1 MDRQLFQKNRR
12 AFPLEE
18 LARYRGQWVAFSS
31 DGCRII
37 AGADSLG
44 QLMDQL
50 EAMGENL
57 QEVGFE
63 SVPGPDDDF
72 YLGAAEFD

>member
-18 LARYRGQWVAFSS
+18 LVPYRGQWVAFSS
-31 DGCRII
+31 DGSRII
-37 AGADSLG
+37 AGAESLG
-44 QLMDQL
+44 RLEDQL
-50 EAMGENL
+50 EALGQDA

-63 SVPGPDDDF
+63 YVPGPDDDF
-72 YLGAAEFD
+72 YPGAGEMD